1 MRKPMRYLAL
11 AFAAILLVSCSRDPN
26 YLKAKYL
33 QSGKK
38 YYDAG
43 RYKEASIMF
52 RKSIESDRKYG
63 LAYYELALTEL
74 KLNQLAN
81 SIPALRRA
89 HELLKPGT
97 TEANDTDLKLAEIMV
112 MAAQT
117 QSNNDQIIKDIQQ
130 IVTGL
135 LARNPNSWEGHKLTG
150 DLDMLATAKEYRA
163 GHGPDA
169 KKELEQGI
177 VEYRSAINQ
186 KPGDPT
192 ITLALGRA
200 LVIDGELVEA
210 QSLFKSM
217 IAKDKTNLNG
227 YFELYRLDLGQR
239 NLSDAEA
246 VLKNAIQNNPKNT
259 QLRMALVQFYFA
271 TKNQNDLLSA
281 LNTMKGDLKQFPDA
295 YLQAGD
301 FYMRVGSV
309 DDAIKQYEEGIHKDS
324 ARTTTYL
331 KHEIEAYIRAGKVPT
346 ANEKNE
352 AVLKIDPKDPDA
364 RGLKATFLLDRGEV
378 NQAMGELQ
386 SVVTAR
392 PNNFVARF
400 NLGRAHFARGEYE
413 QARQEFDT
421 AIQLRPDYI
430 PARLAQTQVALV
442 RGDTEAAL
450 HDSEELLKVAPNSVQ
465 GRVMKAASLQRLGR
479 YDEARQLLEEVLAK
493 QPNQTETLLEL
504 GVLDLAQKKNKEAI
518 DLFQRASTAN
528 PNNLRGLLGESRAY
542 MLDGQSDKAI
552 QLIQS
557 EAQKHPERLDLIR
570 ELGNTEAGV
579 GQFESAIQTYQGLL
593 AKTSDPRAQAD
604 LLVRIAQTS
613 LKKGDLQQ
621 SINAMEK
628 AHQDQPNNAP
638 VMVNLA
644 MLYEMQKKPDIAKKY
659 YEQSIKADPNNALA
673 LNNLAYLITESNG
686 DLDQALTYAT
696 RAKQVLPK
704 FPEINDTLG
713 WIYLKKNL
721 TDNALDTFRDLVIQS
736 PQSPVY
742 HYHYAMALLQKG
754 DRDTARKECASAL
767 AAKPSK
773 QQENDIHLLMA
784 KLG

>member
-1 MRKPMRYLAL
+1 MRYLAVT
-11 AFAAILLVSCSRDPN
+11 FAAVLLMSCSRDPN

-74 KLNQLAN
+74 KLNQVAN
-81 SIPALRRA
+81 SVPALRRA
-89 HELLKPGT
+89 HELIRPGT
-97 TEANDTDLKLAEIMV
+97 AEANDTDLKLGEIMV

-117 QSNNDQIIKDIQQ
+117 QTNNDQVVKEVQQ
-130 IVTGL
+130 IVDGL
-135 LARNPNSWEGHKLTG
+135 LARNPDGWEGHKLTG
-150 DLDMLATAKEYRA
+150 DLAMLSTAKEYRA
-163 GHGPDA
+163 GHGPEA
-169 KKELEQGI
+169 KKELERGI
-177 VEYRSAINQ
+177 VEYRRALTLKQ
-186 KPGDPT
+186 GDP
-192 ITLALGRA
+192 IIMLALGRA
-200 LVIDGELVEA
+200 LVIDGEMVEA

-227 YFELYRLDLGQR
+227 YYELYRLDIAQR
-239 NLSDAEA
+239 NLPDAEDI
-246 VLKNAIQNNPKNT
+246 LKTAIKNNPKNT
-259 QLRMALVQFYFA
+259 QLRMALVQFYFV
-271 TKNQNDLLSA
+271 TKRQNEVLAA
-281 LNTMKGDLKQFPDA
+281 LNTMKSDLKEFPDA

-309 DDAIKQYEEGIHKDS
+309 DDAVKQYEDGIHKDS
-324 ARTTTYL
+324 SRTTTYL
-331 KHEIEAYIRAGKVPT
+331 KHEIEAYIRGGRTPIAY
-346 ANEKNE
+346 EKNE

-364 RGLKATFLLDRGEV
+364 RGLKATFLLDRGDV

-413 QARQEFDT
+413 QARQEFNT
-421 AIQLRPDYI
+421 AIQLRPDYL

-450 HDSEELLKVAPNSVQ
+450 HDADELLRVAPNSVQ

-479 YDEARQLLEEVLAK
+479 YDEARQLLEDVLAK
-493 QPNQTETLLEL
+493 QPNQVETLLEL

-518 DLFQRASTAN
+518 DLFHRATLAN

-542 MLDGQSDKAI
+542 LLDGQTDKAV
-552 QLIQS
+552 QLVQD
-557 EAQKHPERLDLIR
+557 EAQKHPERLDMMR
-570 ELGNTEAGV
+570 ELGNTQASV
-579 GQFESAIQTYQGLL
+579 GQFEAAIKTFQALL
-593 AKTSDPRAQAD
+593 GKTSDPRQQADILVRMAQAAI
-604 LLVRIAQTS
+604 R
-613 LKKGDLQQ
+613 KGDLQQ
-621 SINAMEK
+621 SINSMEK
-628 AHQDQPNNAP
+628 AHQDQPNDAP

-644 MLYEMQKKPDIAKKY
+644 MLYELQKKPDIAKKY
-659 YEQSIKADPNNALA
+659 YEQSIKVDPNNALA
-673 LNNLAYLITESNG
+673 LNNLAYLISESNG

-704 FPEINDTLG
+704 FAEINDTLG

-721 TDNALDTFRDLVIQS
+721 TDNALDTFRDLVVQV

-742 HYHYAMALLQKG
+742 HYHYAMALMQKG
-754 DRDTARKECASAL
+754 DRETAKKECQSAL
-767 AAKPSK
+767 ADKPSK
-773 QQENDIHLLMA
+773 EQENDIHLLIA

>member
-1 MRKPMRYLAL
+1 MRKLTRYLAVT
-11 AFAAILLVSCSRDPN
+11 FAAVLLISCSRDPN

-52 RKSIESDRKYG
+52 RKSIETDRRYG

-74 KLNQLAN
+74 KLSQLAN
-81 SIPALRRA
+81 AVPALRRA
-89 HELLKPGT
+89 HELIKPGT
-97 TEANDTDLKLAEIMV
+97 AEANDTDLKLGEIMV
-112 MAAQT
+112 MAAQSQT
-117 QSNNDQIIKDIQQ
+117 NNEQIVKDIQQ
-130 IVTGL
+130 IADGL

-150 DLDMLATAKEYRA
+150 DLDILATGREYRA
-163 GHGPDA
+163 GHSPEA
-169 KKELEQGI
+169 KKALEQGI
-177 VEYRSAINQ
+177 VEYRHALTL
-186 KPGDPT
+186 KPGDST
-192 ITLALGRA
+192 ITLALGRG
-200 LVIDGELVEA
+200 LVIDGEIAEA
-210 QSLFKSM
+210 QSLFKGM
-217 IAKDKTNLNG
+217 VAKDKTDLAP
-227 YFELYRLDLGQR
+227 YYELYRLAVAQR
-239 NLSDAEA
+239 NLPDAEA
-246 VLKNAIQNNPKNT
+246 ILKSAIQNNPKNT

-271 TKNQNDLLSA
+271 TKKQADVLSA
-281 LNTMKGDLKQFPDA
+281 LNTMKGDLSQFPDA

-301 FYMRVGSV
+301 FYMRVGAT
-309 DDAIKQYEEGIHKDS
+309 DDAVKQYEEGIHKDS
-324 ARTTTYL
+324 RRTTTYL
-331 KHEIEAYIRAGKVPT
+331 KHEIEAYIRGGKLPV

-352 AVLKIDPKDPDA
+352 AILKIDPKDPDA
-364 RGLKATFLLDRGEV
+364 RGLKATFLLDKGDV

-421 AIQLRPDYI
+421 AIQLRPDYL
-430 PARLAQTQVALV
+430 PARLAQTQVALI

-450 HDSEELLKVAPNSVQ
+450 HDSDELLRVAPNSIQ

-479 YDEARQLLEEVLAK
+479 YDEARQLLEDVLAK
-493 QPNQTETLLEL
+493 QPNQVETLLEL

-518 DLFQRASTAN
+518 DLFHRASVAN
-528 PNNLRGLLGESRAY
+528 PDNLRGLLGESRAY
-542 MLDGQSDKAI
+542 LLDGQADKAV
-552 QLIQS
+552 QLIQ
-557 EAQKHPERLDLIR
+557 EEVQKHPERLDLIR
-570 ELGNTEAGV
+570 ELGNTQAGV
-579 GQFESAIQTYQGLL
+579 GQFEAAIQTYQGLL
-593 AKTSDPRAQAD
+593 ARTTDPRQQAD
-604 LLVRIAQTS
+604 LLVRISQAAI
-613 LKKGDLQQ
+613 KKGDLQQ
-621 SINAMEK
+621 SINSMEK

-644 MLYEMQKKPDIAKKY
+644 MLYELQKKPDIARKY
-659 YEQSIKADPNNALA
+659 YEQSIKVDPNNALA

-721 TDNALDTFRDLVIQS
+721 TDNALDTFRDLVVQA

-754 DRDTARKECASAL
+754 DRETAKKECQSAL
-767 AAKPSK
+767 ADKPSK
-773 QQENDIHLLMA
+773 DQLNDIHILMA
-784 KLG
+784 KL